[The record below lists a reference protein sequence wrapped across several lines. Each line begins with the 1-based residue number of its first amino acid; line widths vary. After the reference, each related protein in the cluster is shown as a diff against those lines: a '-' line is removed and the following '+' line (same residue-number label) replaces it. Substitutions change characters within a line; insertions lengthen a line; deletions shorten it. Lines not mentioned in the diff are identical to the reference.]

1 MRSRQ
6 SGCPSAEK
14 YQPGTLACACQ
25 TPAAQTVLCAWPSAE
40 QSFVYVFLLNK
51 NEIQILAAFFFN
63 SLTDM
68 VITVVK

>member
-1 MRSRQ
+1 M
-6 SGCPSAEK
+6 
-14 YQPGTLACACQ
+14 
-25 TPAAQTVLCAWPSAE
+25 
-40 QSFVYVFLLNK
+40 YVFLLNK